1 MNSDA
6 DRIVFLDWLRAIAI
20 FMVLLIHA
28 CEPFYI
34 DAEGTAIAS
43 KFDAVWVTIID
54 SAMRAAVPLFV
65 IASAFLLF
73 PVRRPTGDFL
83 KRRLARVLIPFGIWT
98 CVYMAVQ
105 GGDWRQLLFNFP
117 SDYGH
122 LWFVWMLVGVYLLM
136 PLLSPWAEKVSEK
149 ELRGWILLWLFTTLL
164 PFISV
169 LAKKTGFSWELY
181 GQAPWNAFHSFYY
194 ASGFIGYLFVG
205 LYMRRFLKDW
215 SWLRTLSRAILLFA
229 AGWAIVAGGFWKTLE
244 KYLTTIGTDYPVKT
258 NIQLAIDM
266 ETTWGFTSFGV
277 ALTVLAYVLVLRKFN
292 WNGAFYRRVVQP
304 CAKASYGVYLVHM
317 LILPRVVDSWRVGM
331 TTPLCIVASAVVT
344 FAISTLAVLV
354 LARIPHIGED
364 ISGCRLR

>member
-1 MNSDA
+1 MKSEA
-6 DRIVFLDWLRAIAI
+6 DRTVFLDWWRAIAI

-28 CEPFYI
+28 CEPFYL
-34 DAEGTAIAS
+34 DAAGTAIAS
-43 KFDAVWVTIID
+43 KSDAAWVTAID

-73 PVRRPTGDFL
+73 PVRRTTGEFL
-83 KRRLARVLIPFGIWT
+83 ARRFARVLIPFGIWT

-117 SDYGH
+117 AEYGH
-122 LWFVWMLVGVYLLM
+122 LWFVWMLAGVYLLM

-194 ASGFIGYLFVG
+194 VSGFIGYLFIG
-205 LYMRRFLKDW
+205 LYLRRFLADR
-215 SWLRTLSRAILLFA
+215 SWRRTLSCAIPLFA
-229 AGWAIVAGGFWKTLE
+229 AGWAIVAGGFWTTLE
-244 KYLTTIGTDYPVKT
+244 KYLTTIGTGYPVKT
-258 NIQLAIDM
+258 GIQLAIDM

-277 ALTVLAYVLVLRKFN
+277 ALTVFAYVLVLRKFN

-317 LILPRVVDSWRVGM
+317 LILPRVVGAWRADM
-331 TTPLCIVASAVVT
+331 ATPLCIVAAAVAT
-344 FAISTLAVLV
+344 FAVSTLAVLV
-354 LARIPHIGED
+354 LARIPCIGAD